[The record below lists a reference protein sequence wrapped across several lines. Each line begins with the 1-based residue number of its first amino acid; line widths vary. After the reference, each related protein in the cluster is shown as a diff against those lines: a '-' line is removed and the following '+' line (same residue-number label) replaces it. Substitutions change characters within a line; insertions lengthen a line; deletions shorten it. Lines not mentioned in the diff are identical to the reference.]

1 MVDRQSVN
9 FLVEKEIQDITADD
23 KEPFNSEIEA
33 YGVIAKELSYLS
45 DCFNSLQEGKAECW
59 QSIVMEENIEEI
71 LGSMSMMSSMAR
83 DLIISAI
90 HISAFA
96 EKYIKEASSLASDG
110 SKFKLLFSVEE
121 FNK

>member
-45 DCFNSLQEGKAECW
+45 DSFNSL
-59 QSIVMEENIEEI
+59 
-71 LGSMSMMSSMAR
+71 
-83 DLIISAI
+83 
-90 HISAFA
+90 
-96 EKYIKEASSLASDG
+96 
-110 SKFKLLFSVEE
+110 
-121 FNK
+121 